1 MQAHMQA
8 QLPRPRRVPRWVP
21 RRVLVRGRSM
31 EPTLYDGDQLLV
43 RYGARV
49 RPGRL
54 AVVRLPGGP
63 LSVKRVAF
71 RDAAGWW
78 VERDNPREGV
88 DSWQVGA
95 VPEADVVALVLA
107 RCWPVRWSG
116 RRRPG
121 PSGRRAEDAPG
132 VGEPDEGG

>member
-1 MQAHMQA
+1 MAQTQARG
-8 QLPRPRRVPRWVP
+8 LWP

-43 RYGARV
+43 LYGARP
-49 RPGRL
+49 RAGRL

-63 LSVKRVAF
+63 LSVKRLAF
-71 RDAAGWW
+71 PDPAGWW

-95 VPEADVVALVLA
+95 VPEADVVAVVLV
-107 RCWPVRWSG
+107 RCWPMLRRGRV
-116 RRRPG
+116 RRRRETG
-121 PSGRRAEDAPG
+121 HGGGR
-132 VGEPDEGG
+132 